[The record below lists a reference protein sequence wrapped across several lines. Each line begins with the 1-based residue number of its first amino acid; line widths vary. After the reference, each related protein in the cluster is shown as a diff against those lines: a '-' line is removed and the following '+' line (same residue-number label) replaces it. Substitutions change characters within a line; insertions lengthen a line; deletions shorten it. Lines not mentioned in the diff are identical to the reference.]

1 MRCTDTQT
9 FLIQKRS
16 IYRRKK
22 NGMWCTDHT
31 SILYIKSCSCGR
43 QSLWSATVTVGAGL
57 SCPGGGHANQHM
69 LRIKIQRKTFSTPLC
84 MRSPWHPQVKKSRSS
99 LCSLFGPYTHWW
111 STVLGGL
118 YFFFSES
125 GSPATCSKKEPSS
138 CRHSV
143 IAAALASVA
152 ISCSFFIFR
161 ITLTYT
167 TLMNTFKRPR

>member
-1 MRCTDTQT
+1 MACDARTIQAYCTSKAAAAAGSPCGLRLWLWERDSRAPVGDMQ
-9 FLIQKRS
+9 
-16 IYRRKK
+16 
-22 NGMWCTDHT
+22 T
-31 SILYIKSCSCGR
+31 SICFGSKSKEKHFLRHCACVAHDTR
-43 QSLWSATVTVGAGL
+43 RWRKVDPLSAAFSAHTPIGGQRYLVGF
-57 SCPGGGHANQHM
+57 
-69 LRIKIQRKTFSTPLC
+69 T
-84 MRSPWHPQVKKSRSS
+84 
-99 LCSLFGPYTHWW
+99 
-111 STVLGGL
+111 
-118 YFFFSES
+118 FFFSES